1 MTGTVNPPL
10 VGRNDPFSIILKKFS
25 EENAGKTSLPEHEVK
40 RLLRETGLPVP
51 RGILIPKGKPLYPN
65 GLRYPLVAKVSSS
78 AISSKSDL
86 GGVVLDIGDRKS
98 LEKTVAR
105 LMGIEHADG
114 VLIEEMAPPGVEVII
129 GGIVDMQFGPV
140 VMFGLGGVFVELFR
154 DVAFGLAPM
163 DEEEAMRL
171 ARQVK
176 GYKLLEGYRGR
187 KPVDINGL
195 LKSMVTVSRL
205 MATGLIDEMDLNPV
219 ALYPEGTMILDAKMS
234 LYTPA

>member
-1 MTGTVNPPL
+1 MAGTASTPP
-10 VGRNDPFSIILKKFS
+10 VDQSDPFSVILKKFS
-25 EENAGKTSLPEHEVK
+25 EENAGKTSIPEHEVK
-40 RLLRETGLPVP
+40 RLLQEAGLPVP
-51 RGILIPKGKPLYPN
+51 RSVLIPKGKPLAPH

-86 GGVVLDIGDRKS
+86 GGVVLDIRDNKS

-105 LMGIEHADG
+105 LMEIGPAEG
-114 VLIEEMAPPGVEVII
+114 VLIEEMAAAGVEVII

-163 DEEEAMRL
+163 NEEDAMRL

-176 GYKLLEGYRGR
+176 GYRLLEGYRGR

-195 LKSMVTVSRL
+195 LKSIVTVSRL
-205 MATGLIDEMDLNPV
+205 MATGLINEMDLNPV
-219 ALYPEGTMILDAKMS
+219 ALYPEGAMILDAKMS
-234 LYTPA
+234 LRRS